1 MHDDALVRYVGVRMQ
16 IKPATRGF
24 SLFVIFVCIL
34 VICGCLSILLVL
46 FTPDR
51 PTDYATVAIFCILV
65 VVTGWMVNCIH
76 ICIQMYV
83 QYPHFKIDV
92 ESGRLSITNQNE
104 IINTKASDVEAY
116 YLYNNKIRL
125 VLREKA
131 EFRDMLPFVK
141 LRKGRLEISLN
152 KLGGRIPAA
161 TWLQRFDSDFNVK
174 SKINLGM
181 IAQVF
186 GYGLS

>member
-1 MHDDALVRYVGVRMQ
+1 MHNDALARYVGVRMQ

-24 SLFVIFVCIL
+24 SLFVILICTL
-34 VICGCLSILLVL
+34 VICGCSSILVVS
-46 FTPDR
+46 FTTDH
-51 PTDYATVAIFCILV
+51 PTDYATAAIFCILV

-83 QYPHFKIDV
+83 QYPRFKIDV
-92 ESGRLSITNQNE
+92 ELGRLSVTNQNE
-104 IINTKASDVEAY
+104 TINIKASDIEAY
-116 YLYNNKIRL
+116 YLYNNKVRL
-125 VLREKA
+125 VLREKR
-131 EFRDMLPFVK
+131 EVRDMLPFVK
-141 LRKGRLEISLN
+141 LRKGSLEISLN
-152 KLGGRIPAA
+152 KLSGRIPVT